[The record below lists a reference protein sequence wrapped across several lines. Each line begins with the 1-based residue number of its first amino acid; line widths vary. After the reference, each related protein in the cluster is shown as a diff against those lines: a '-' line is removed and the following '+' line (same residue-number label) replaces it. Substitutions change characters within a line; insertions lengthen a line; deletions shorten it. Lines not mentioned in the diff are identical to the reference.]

1 MMNVLRELESRIENT
16 VGEEQRDWVKNYE
29 EYLSADIQINLIE
42 KSNADTPI
50 CYMDSE
56 KGEIKYKSYS
66 KEEQEKILIELEAL
80 KLKIEKNLN

>member
-1 MMNVLRELESRIENT
+1 MNVLRKLESRIETT
-16 VGEEQRDWVKNYE
+16 VGEEHRDWVNKYE
-29 EYLSADIQINLIE
+29 EYLSAGIQIGLIK
-42 KSNADTPI
+42 KSTDDNPI

-66 KEEQEKILIELEAL
+66 EKEKEKILKELEEL

>member
-1 MMNVLRELESRIENT
+1 MCFDSRNI
-16 VGEEQRDWVKNYE
+16 K
-29 EYLSADIQINLIE
+29 LIE
-42 KSNADTPI
+42 KSNDYTPI